1 MTADLLRRV
10 DPSRLRSLAL
20 TAALLGL
27 LAGLVAATFAS
38 IAGEPAIR
46 EAIEIEEEAAR
57 TAVAPHDH
65 GATDE
70 DDDDEAH
77 VDRSDQSGIGLFS
90 AYALTGAAFGVLLA
104 LASHALRGGRPDL
117 LRRIGTTGA
126 ILAGALTVAPW
137 LKYPP
142 NPPAV
147 GDPDTLTERQV
158 LYVTVICLAALVGL
172 AATVVSR
179 RLREQGHPDHVRV
192 PAVVATVAVP
202 MLLAFALLPG
212 APDDVLVPATLVWR
226 FRVASLGAN
235 LTLWAVLTLAL
246 GWVATTSVSRR
257 SAAAPGFGDT
267 GRVGVTETGPVGP
280 VS

>member
-38 IAGEPAIR
+38 IAGEPSIR
-46 EAIEIEEEAAR
+46 DAIEIEEEAAR
-57 TAVAPHDH
+57 TAATPHDH

-70 DDDDEAH
+70 GDDDEAH

-104 LASHALRGGRPDL
+104 LVSHVLRGGRPDL
-117 LRRIGTTGA
+117 LRRIGVSGA
-126 ILAGALTVAPW
+126 VLAGALTVAPW

-158 LYVTVICLAALVGL
+158 LYVTVICLAALAGL
-172 AATVVSR
+172 GATVVSR
-179 RLREQGHPDHVRV
+179 HLREQGRPDHVRV

-226 FRVASLGAN
+226 FRLASLGAN
-235 LTLWAVLTLAL
+235 LTLWTVLVLAL
-246 GWVATTSVSRR
+246 GWVATEADRRR
-257 SAAAPGFGDT
+257 SSSPAGLLAEPAS
-267 GRVGVTETGPVGP
+267 R
-280 VS
+280 

>member
-1 MTADLLRRV
+1 MTTDLLRRV

-27 LAGLVAATFAS
+27 LAGIVAATFAS
-38 IAGEPAIR
+38 VAGEPSIR
-46 EAIEIEEEAAR
+46 DAIEIEEENARAAGL
-57 TAVAPHDH
+57 HDH
-65 GATDE
+65 GGTEE
-70 DDDDEAH
+70 DSDEAS

-90 AYALTGAAFGVLLA
+90 AYGLTGAAFGVLLA
-104 LASHALRGGRPDL
+104 LTSHALGRGRPEH
-117 LRRIGTTGA
+117 LRRIGIAGA
-126 ILAGALTVAPW
+126 VLAGAITVAPW

-158 LYVTVICLAALVGL
+158 LYVSVICLAALVGL

-179 RLREQGHPDHVRV
+179 RLREQGRPDHVRV

-202 MLLAFALLPG
+202 MLLAYALLPG

-226 FRVASLGAN
+226 FRIASLGAN
-235 LTLWAVLTLAL
+235 LTLWTVLTLAL
-246 GWVATTSVSRR
+246 GWVATEADRR
-257 SAAAPGFGDT
+257 RTGDDAGRLAGAAAT
-267 GRVGVTETGPVGP
+267 
-280 VS
+280 

>member
-27 LAGLVAATFAS
+27 VAGLVAATFAS
-38 IAGEPAIR
+38 VAGEPSIR

-57 TAVAPHDH
+57 AAGLHDH
-65 GATDE
+65 GD
-70 DDDDEAH
+70 DDDDEAT
-77 VDRSDQSGIGLFS
+77 VDRSDQSGPGLFS
-90 AYALTGAAFGVLLA
+90 AYALTGAAFGLLLA
-104 LASHALRGGRPDL
+104 LVSHALRAGRPDA
-117 LRRIGTTGA
+117 LRRIGVAGA

-158 LYVTVICLAALVGL
+158 LYVSVICLAALVGL
-172 AATVVSR
+172 AAAVLSR
-179 RLREQGHPDHVRV
+179 RLRDQGRPDHVRV
-192 PAVVATVAVP
+192 PAVVAAVALP

-226 FRVASLGAN
+226 FRLASLGAN
-235 LTLWAVLTLAL
+235 LTLWTVLTVAF
-246 GWVATTSVSRR
+246 GWVVAEATRR
-257 SAAAPGFGDT
+257 REGDDAGRLAEAAA
-267 GRVGVTETGPVGP
+267 R
-280 VS
+280 

>member
-10 DPSRLRSLAL
+10 DPSRLRSLAV
-20 TAALLGL
+20 TAAVLGL

-38 IAGEPAIR
+38 VAGEPEIRRAIR
-46 EAIEIEEEAAR
+46 IEEANAEAA
-57 TAVAPHDH
+57 AGPHDH
-65 GATDE
+65 GAS
-70 DDDDEAH
+70 DDDDEAT
-77 VDRSDQSGIGLFS
+77 VDRSDQSGPGLFS
-90 AYALTGAAFGVLLA
+90 AYALTGAAFGALLA
-104 LASHALRGGRPDL
+104 LVSHALRRGRPEL
-117 LRRIGTTGA
+117 LRRIGMTGA
-126 ILAGALTVAPW
+126 LLAGAITVAPW

-147 GDPDTLTERQV
+147 GDPDTLAERQA

-179 RLREQGHPDHVRV
+179 RLREQGRPDHVRV

-226 FRVASLGAN
+226 FRLASLGAN
-235 LTLWAVLTLAL
+235 LTLWTVLTLAL
-246 GWVATTSVSRR
+246 GWVATEAERR
-257 SAAAPGFGDT
+257 RAVDGERLLPEPAP
-267 GRVGVTETGPVGP
+267 
-280 VS
+280 

>member
-1 MTADLLRRV
+1 MTSDLLRRV

-20 TAALLGL
+20 TAAIVGL

-46 EAIEIEEEAAR
+46 DAIEIEEANAEAA
-57 TAVAPHDH
+57 AAHDRGEA
-65 GATDE
+65 GADE
-70 DDDDEAH
+70 DDDEAS

-90 AYALTGAAFGVLLA
+90 AYALTGAAFGALLA
-104 LASHALRGGRPDL
+104 LTSFALRRGRPDL
-117 LRRIGTTGA
+117 LRRIGMCGA
-126 ILAGALTVAPW
+126 ILAGAFTVAPW

-158 LYVTVICLAALVGL
+158 LYVTIICIAALVGL
-172 AATVVSR
+172 AASVVGR
-179 RLREQGHPDHVRV
+179 RLREQRRPDHVRV
-192 PAVVATVAVP
+192 TAVVATVAVP

-226 FRVASLGAN
+226 FRIASLGAN
-235 LTLWAVLTLAL
+235 LILWTVLTLAL
-246 GWVATTSVSRR
+246 AWVTTEAERR
-257 SAAAPGFGDT
+257 RGGYDIGLLAEAAST
-267 GRVGVTETGPVGP
+267 
-280 VS
+280 